1 MAKPDFDAVFQ
12 ATLAEI
18 EREARKI
25 GVPMMDLAA
34 DVGISRANMS
44 RWKSRSPATIRKV
57 AELQAAL
64 AVKQADVKKRRP

>member
-12 ATLAEI
+12 TTLAEI
-18 EREARKI
+18 ERDAKKI
-25 GVPMMDLAA
+25 GVPMMDLAE

-44 RWKSRSPATIRKV
+44 RWKSRSPATVRKV

-64 AVKQADVKKRRP
+64 AARQASARKRGP